1 MNIYTLLNEAISYI
15 EDNLEDKIDYKKIS
29 QILEMNE
36 YSAQNIFY
44 VLCNISVSDY
54 IRKRRLSNAGYDL
67 YNTNETVMDIA
78 IKYQYNNATSFSR
91 AFEKYHG
98 IKPSQV
104 KKHPEGLKVFS
115 RIRFDENIAQRKSI
129 EYSIIEKNEFILYG
143 ICKKTDIAH
152 IKEVAPK
159 LWIEIEKKYKEIYD
173 DFNYGMTSYKDR
185 FNMQECAYWVLSDKK
200 INKKG
205 FSKIVIPKSKWIVF
219 KIYSQETE
227 DIQNTTQRFYKEFI
241 PSTKYKFREL
251 PELEYYHDNIVEFLI
266 PIED

>member
-1 MNIYTLLNEAISYI
+1 MNIYTLLNKAIDYI
-15 EDNLEDKIDYKKIS
+15 ENNLEDKIDYKKIS

-44 VLCNISVSDY
+44 VLCNISISDY
-54 IRKRRLSNAGYDL
+54 IRKRRLSSAGYDL
-67 YNTNETVMDIA
+67 YNTDETVMDIA

-104 KKHPEGLKVFS
+104 KKHPDGLKVFS
-115 RIRFDENIAQRKSI
+115 RISFNENEVQRKSI
-129 EYSIIEKNEFILYG
+129 EYSIIERDEFILYG
-143 ICKKTDIAH
+143 ISKKTDLEH

-159 LWIEIEKKYKEIYD
+159 LWIDMEKKYKDAYN
-173 DFNYGMTSYKDR
+173 DFNYGMTSYRDR
-185 FNMQECAYWVLSDKK
+185 FNHKECAYWVLSDKEIK
-200 INKKG
+200 RKEFK
-205 FSKIVIPKSKWIVF
+205 KIVIPKSKWILF
-219 KIYSQETE
+219 KINSQETK

-241 PSTKYKFREL
+241 PSTKYKFRDL